1 MHYALLIMNYL
12 YLCSVKTTKLFVII
26 KNMSM
31 KKLLVSIVAALM
43 AVPSFAQYSSGGF
56 ELDKE
61 SLYYGIR
68 FGGTLASVSGDISV
82 GTKVGLTLAGVI
94 GLRVSSTAPVFLES
108 GLYYTQRGAK
118 EGNIT
123 ITSDNLEIPVL
134 VKYGI
139 KATDEIALLP
149 FFGPYFAYAVSSD
162 KKDKRSQADKD
173 NHYKE
178 LQRINRNNMGFKLGC
193 GAEYNK
199 LYVELGYQFGVTN
212 FLDSDDDTAHNN
224 ALFLNVGVN
233 F

>member
-12 YLCSVKTTKLFVII
+12 YLCSVKATKLFVII

-68 FGGTLASVSGDISV
+68 FGGTLASVGGDVSV

-123 ITSDNLEIPVL
+123 ITHDNLEIPVL
-134 VKYGI
+134 VKYGF

-149 FFGPYFAYAVSSD
+149 FFGPYFAYAVSSE
-162 KKDKRSQADKD
+162 
-173 NHYKE
+173 YKYKGE
-178 LQRINRNNMGFKLGC
+178 TAPTDQFRPNRNNMGFKLGC
-193 GAEYNK
+193 GAEFNK
-199 LYVELGYQFGVTN
+199 IYAEVGYQFGVTN
-212 FLDSDDDTAHNN
+212 FMDSDDFTAHNN
-224 ALFLNVGVN
+224 AFFLNLGLN

>member
-1 MHYALLIMNYL
+1 
-12 YLCSVKTTKLFVII
+12 
-26 KNMSM
+26 M
-31 KKLLVSIVAALM
+31 KKFLVSIVAALM

-61 SLYYGIR
+61 NLYYGVR
-68 FGGTLASVSGDISV
+68 FGGTIASVSGDISV

-94 GLRVSSTAPVFLES
+94 GLRVSSSAPVFLES

-118 EGNIT
+118 EGIIT
-123 ITSDNLEIPVL
+123 ITHDNLEIPVL

-162 KKDKRSQADKD
+162 
-173 NHYKE
+173 YKYKGE
-178 LQRINRNNMGFKLGC
+178 TAPKNQFRPNRNNMGFKLGC
-193 GAEYNK
+193 GAEFNK
-199 LYVELGYQFGVTN
+199 IYAELGYQFGVTN
-212 FLDSDDDTAHNN
+212 FIDSDDLTGHNN
-224 ALFLNVGVN
+224 AFFLNLGLN

>member
-1 MHYALLIMNYL
+1 M
-12 YLCSVKTTKLFVII
+12 
-26 KNMSM
+26 
-31 KKLLVSIVAALM
+31 
-43 AVPSFAQYSSGGF
+43 
-56 ELDKE
+56 
-61 SLYYGIR
+61 
-68 FGGTLASVSGDISV
+68 
-82 GTKVGLTLAGVI
+82 I

-162 KKDKRSQADKD
+162 KKDKRSQADMAAGK
-173 NHYKE
+173 NE
-178 LQRINRNNMGFKLGC
+178 LHRINRNNMGFKLGC

-199 LYVELGYQFGVTN
+199 LYLELGYQFGVTN
-212 FLDSDDDTAHNN
+212 FLDSDDYTAHNN

>member
-1 MHYALLIMNYL
+1 
-12 YLCSVKTTKLFVII
+12 
-26 KNMSM
+26 M

-43 AVPSFAQYSSGGF
+43 AAPAFAQYSSGGF

-61 SLYYGIR
+61 SMYYGVR
-68 FGGTLASVSGDISV
+68 FGGTIASVSGDVSV
-82 GTKVGLTLAGVI
+82 GSKVGMTLAGIV
-94 GLRVSSTAPVFLES
+94 GLRLSGSTPVFLES

-118 EGNIT
+118 DDDWE
-123 ITSDNLEIPVL
+123 ITSDNLEIPL
-134 VKYGI
+134 VIKYGI
-139 KATDEIALLP
+139 KATEEIALLP

-224 ALFLNVGVN
+224 ALVLNVGVN